1 MPFEPIIPDPYRF
14 RRVTR
19 DEFDR
24 TRKGRSPLPDDA
36 YAGRTPVLVRKGDIG
51 EWVHILVPDGLLDGA
66 PELDEDTTARTLCD
80 VDDWFWMAVWSR
92 PRDPIFDDDLKKLLE

>member
-1 MPFEPIIPDPYRF
+1 MPFDPIMPGSYRL

-19 DEFDR
+19 EEFDR
-24 TRKGRSPLPDDA
+24 TRKWRLPIPEDE

-51 EWVHILVPDGLLDGA
+51 EWTHILVPDGLLEEMPD
-66 PELDEDTTARTLCD
+66 LDEDTTARTLCE

>member
-1 MPFEPIIPDPYRF
+1 MPFEPIKFDPYRF

-19 DEFDR
+19 EEFEL
-24 TRKGRSPLPDDA
+24 TRKGRSPLLDDA
-36 YAGRTPVLVRKGDIG
+36 YAGRTPILVRKGDTE
-51 EWVHILVPDGLLDGA
+51 EWVRILVPDGLLEEMPD
-66 PELDEDTTARTLCD
+66 LDEDTTARTLCE